1 MGTVFKKTFTKP
13 LPPGAEVFERKGQ
26 RFARWV
32 DSKGKKRTAPLTVGN
47 DGTDRIAIESGTYT
61 AKYRD
66 GSGVVCETATGC
78 RDADAARAVLGD
90 LERRSELVKA
100 GVITSAEDAIADH
113 QTTSLADHIADFVA
127 YLRGRETSSV
137 RVANMDAQFRRV
149 SADCQ
154 FKQLAD
160 LTETKLTA
168 WLLEQAAKG
177 MSAATRNEYRKA
189 FNGFCNW
196 CLRTRRL
203 SFNPL
208 AHVPMANE
216 KADPRRQRRALTEAE
231 LVRLLTVAQRRPLA
245 EYGRERL
252 KLDKTA
258 EPGEKP
264 KRSAWTYSPLEFA
277 DIETATRLARERLR
291 DKPTL
296 VAKLERLGRERALI
310 YKTLVLT
317 GLRKAELASLTV
329 AKLSLDG
336 ALPFAM
342 LDAADEKNGQG
353 STLPLRADLAA
364 DLRAWLDD
372 RDQPTAAETDRQT
385 IPFGR
390 ASKRDTTKDAAAK
403 PLFTVPDA
411 LVKIL
416 NRDIEAAGI
425 PKRDERGRT
434 VDVHALRHSFGTL
447 LSKGGVSPRTAQA
460 AMRHSKLDLTMSVY
474 TDPKLLD
481 VAGAMDCLP
490 SLSLAAT
497 QPEALKATGTYDLL
511 TSPLA
516 PTLAPTTGKPGLL
529 VSFPGN
535 LTANDLNADRTCTV
549 AISSYGVN
557 AKDPL
562 TTSVNG
568 PSEWT
573 QQDSNLRPL
582 PCQGSTLTN

>member
-1 MGTVFKKTFTKP
+1 MGTVFKKTVTRAFP
-13 LPPGAEVFERKGQ
+13 VGAEIFERKGQ
-26 RFARWV
+26 RFARWK
-32 DSKGKKRTAPLTVGN
+32 DSKGKTRTAPLTVGA
-47 DGTDRIAIESGTYT
+47 DGSDRIVTEAGTFT

-66 GSGVVCETATGC
+66 GSGWVCETATGC

-100 GVITSAEDAIADH
+100 GVMTAAEDAVADH
-113 QTTSLADHIADFVA
+113 QLTPLVGHIADFIA

-137 RVANMDAQFRRV
+137 RVANMEAQFLRV
-149 SADCQ
+149 NTDCE

-160 LTETKLTA
+160 LNEAKLTA
-168 WLLEQAAKG
+168 WLVEQAAGKG
-177 MSAATRNEYRKA
+177 KMSAATRNEYRKA
-189 FNGFCNW
+189 FVGFCNW
-196 CLRTRRL
+196 CLRSRRL

-208 AHVPMANE
+208 AHVPKANE

-231 LVRLLTVAQRRPLA
+231 LVRLLTVAQWRPLA

-264 KRSAWTYSPLEFA
+264 KRSAWTYSPLEFVG
-277 DIETATRLARERLR
+277 IETATCLARERLR

-317 GLRKAELASLTV
+317 GLRKAELASLTK

-372 RDQPTAAETDRQT
+372 RDKPTAAETDRQT
-385 IPFGR
+385 IPF
-390 ASKRDTTKDAAAK
+390 SKTLKRDMAKEAAAS
-403 PLFTVPDA
+403 PLFTVPAA

-460 AMRHSKLDLTMSVY
+460 AMRHSKIELTMGVY

-490 SLSLAAT
+490 SLSLSEK
-497 QPEALKATGTYDLL
+497 QPEAAKATGTYDL
-511 TSPLA
+511 TSCAVA
-516 PTLAPTTGKPGLL
+516 PTVARTPDNQGFS
-529 VSFPGN
+529 VSFPVT
-535 LTANDLNADRTCTV
+535 LTADDLNTGDSRTV
-549 AISSYGVN
+549 AVN
-557 AKDPL
+557 RCPVKAKDPL
-562 TTSVNG
+562 ITGVNG
-568 PSEWT
+568 PNQVDAAGFEPATPTMS
-573 QQDSNLRPL
+573 R
-582 PCQGSTLTN
+582 